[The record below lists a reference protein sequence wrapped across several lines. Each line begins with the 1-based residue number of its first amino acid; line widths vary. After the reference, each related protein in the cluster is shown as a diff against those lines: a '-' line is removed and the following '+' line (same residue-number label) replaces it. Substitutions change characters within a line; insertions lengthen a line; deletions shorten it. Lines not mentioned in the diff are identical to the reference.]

1 MKKILKNNSS
11 TKKKLAKMKKVY
23 LVCCGAKWHIRE
35 YYFAGKFKWDERL
48 QDYFPLVYVYDDH
61 NGTCDQWELRPI
73 IYATGCFTR
82 GWSFRRYVAELDAE
96 LLNFYDKEKTNG
108 QKTING

>member
-23 LVCCGAKWHIRE
+23 LVCCGSKWHIRE
-35 YYFAGKFKWDERL
+35 YYFAGKFKWDKRL